1 MSYASEQTYVANNQA
16 LQTRLGQLETL
27 LNDLFGKV
35 DERFVIREPNLL
47 RQVPNSL

>member
-1 MSYASEQTYVANNQA
+1 MSYVSEQTCVANSQA
-16 LQTRLGQLETL
+16 LQTQLGQLETL

-35 DERFVIREPNLL
+35 DERFLIRQPNLL